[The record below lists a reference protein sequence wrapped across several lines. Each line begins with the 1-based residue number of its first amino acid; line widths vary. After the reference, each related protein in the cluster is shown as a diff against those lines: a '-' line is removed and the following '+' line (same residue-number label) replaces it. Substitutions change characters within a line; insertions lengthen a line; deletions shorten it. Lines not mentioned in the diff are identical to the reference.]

1 VTHAAPGKH
10 GARRRA
16 TRSPVPSDR
25 ASDSSGQAQDSR
37 SGLALYLAVLAGVL
51 VALVI
56 ISQGAGL
63 VRSGTLVFASV
74 LLLAAMARL
83 VMPERRVGMLS
94 SRRRLLD
101 VAFLGVLGIGLLVAG
116 LVVPVPS

>member
-1 VTHAAPGKH
+1 MTHAAPGKR

-16 TRSPVPSDR
+16 TRSPVRSDR
-25 ASDSSGQAQDSR
+25 VSDSTGQAQDSR
-37 SGLALYLAVLAGVL
+37 SGLVLYLAVLAGVV

-74 LLLAAMARL
+74 LLLAGLARL

>member
-1 VTHAAPGKH
+1 MTHAAPGKH
-10 GARRRA
+10 GAKRRTSR
-16 TRSPVPSDR
+16 PPEPP
-25 ASDSSGQAQDSR
+25 DSFGQARDSR
-37 SGLALYLAVLAGVL
+37 SGRVLYLAVLSGVA

-83 VMPERRVGMLS
+83 VMPERRAGMLS

-101 VAFLGVLGIGLLVAG
+101 VTFLGVLGIGLLVAG